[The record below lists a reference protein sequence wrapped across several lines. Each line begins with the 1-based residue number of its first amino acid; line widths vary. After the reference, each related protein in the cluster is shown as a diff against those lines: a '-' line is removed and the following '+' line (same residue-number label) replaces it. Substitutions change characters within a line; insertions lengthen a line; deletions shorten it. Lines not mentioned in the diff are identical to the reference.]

1 MVDKAALCSKQG
13 VHWLEPCD
21 IHWEL
26 RASAG
31 QLAKGMV
38 NGCTCWHHNHLW
50 LAFRS
55 RKDLKHVLCSSSQG
69 LLSCG
74 PWSFWCLHYF
84 LDTLAALTAM
94 NCSCWHSNQPQLVV
108 LFKEIFKHLPCSSS
122 QGLLS
127 CGVGLGAFG
136 AWCFPERPVQWTPRV
151 DCQCLAK
158 TYLMPAGCPC
168 KGMPLHTQAW
178 LPDSLCGRCS
188 ICIRC
193 GGWLGSQ
200 HVL

>member
-1 MVDKAALCSKQG
+1 MLPHSLPGMPGAHAK
-13 VHWLEPCD
+13 
-21 IHWEL
+21 EL
-26 RASAG
+26 
-31 QLAKGMV
+31 
-38 NGCTCWHHNHLW
+38 
-50 LAFRS
+50 
-55 RKDLKHVLCSSSQG
+55 KDAEKVLRNFGKKSG
-69 LLSCG
+69 
-74 PWSFWCLHYF
+74 
-84 LDTLAALTAM
+84 
-94 NCSCWHSNQPQLVV
+94 
-108 LFKEIFKHLPCSSS
+108 
-122 QGLLS
+122 
-127 CGVGLGAFG
+127 GLGAGRRLLKAFQYQDPCKPG
-136 AWCFPERPVQWTPRV
+136 EVVGVKDPRFILCRHLLLADRCFPEKPVQWTPRV